1 MLRFIT
7 SLSINR
13 LNKADDSCF
22 VGIEIG
28 NPFCPIFIQAFG
40 HFYPKLWASFLTG
53 MSNFAHRYGQKCSSL
68 WAEMLIVMAKNAQRN
83 G

>member
-13 LNKADDSCF
+13 LNKADDGCF

-28 NPFCPIFIQAFG
+28 NPFCPNFIQAFG
-40 HFYPKLWASFLTG
+40 RFYPKLWASFLTG

-68 WAEMLIVMAKNAQRN
+68 WAEKLIVMAKNAQR
-83 G
+83 

>member
-7 SLSINR
+7 YLSINR
-13 LNKADDSCF
+13 LNKADDGCF

-28 NPFCPIFIQAFG
+28 NPFCPNFIQAFG
-40 HFYPKLWASFLTG
+40 HFYPKLWASLLTG

-68 WAEMLIVMAKNAQRN
+68 WAEKLIVMAKNAQR
-83 G
+83 

>member
-13 LNKADDSCF
+13 LNKADDGCF

-28 NPFCPIFIQAFG
+28 NPFCPNFIQAFG
-40 HFYPKLWASFLTG
+40 HFYPMRWASFLTG

-68 WAEMLIVMAKNAQRN
+68 WAEKLIVMAKNAHR
-83 G
+83 

>member
-22 VGIEIG
+22 VGIDIG
-28 NPFCPIFIQAFG
+28 STRFAQTLPKHIG
-40 HFYPKLWASFLTG
+40 HFYPKLWASLLTG
-53 MSNFAHRYGQKCSSL
+53 MSNFAHRYGQKCSLL
-68 WAEMLIVMAKNAQRN
+68 WTEKLIVMAKNAQR
-83 G
+83 